1 MKKIIRRS
9 ILTAVLPAVLAACQP
24 VPPPAAD
31 EYITEY
37 EKTVLSR
44 EIKRRAVQ
52 TPASIE
58 RIDNGFIIRELDS
71 GKVYR
76 VKIRTKQE
84 GA

>member
-9 ILTAVLPAVLAACQP
+9 IMAAILLPVLSACQP
-24 VPPPAAD
+24 VPPPAANED
-31 EYITEY
+31 LTES
-37 EKTVLSR
+37 EKVILSR

-58 RIDNGFIIRELDS
+58 RTGNGFIIRELDS
-71 GKVYR
+71 DKIYR
-76 VKIRTKQE
+76 VNIRTKQE